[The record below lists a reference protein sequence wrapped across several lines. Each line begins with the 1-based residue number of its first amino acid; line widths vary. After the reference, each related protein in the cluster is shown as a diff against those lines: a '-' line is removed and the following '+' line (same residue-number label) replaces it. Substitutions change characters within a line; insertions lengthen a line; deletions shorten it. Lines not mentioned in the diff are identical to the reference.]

1 MYGGKNLNQN
11 VSLRQN
17 MQIPHQNSGN
27 AVNVDQYLEKLSECY
42 ELQNIHEVKDF
53 IEKNL
58 DLIPYVNKITPLINN
73 CFSEYKKCLTFAHDP
88 EFDDLSSLIIHVKSL
103 ESRLDEDFEKL
114 INLER
119 EFIALDGFSTQ
130 TKSLI
135 ILDLRL

>member
-1 MYGGKNLNQN
+1 MSDICSG
-11 VSLRQN
+11 SL
-17 MQIPHQNSGN
+17 
-27 AVNVDQYLEKLSECY
+27 
-42 ELQNIHEVKDF
+42 
-53 IEKNL
+53 
-58 DLIPYVNKITPLINN
+58 
-73 CFSEYKKCLTFAHDP
+73 
-88 EFDDLSSLIIHVKSL
+88 DDLSSLIIHVKSL

>member
-11 VSLRQN
+11 SSLRQN

-27 AVNVDQYLEKLSECY
+27 TVNVDEYLEKLSECY

-53 IEKNL
+53 SEKNL

-73 CFSEYKKCLTFAHDP
+73 CFPEYAKCLTFAHDP

-119 EFIALDGFSTQ
+119 EFIGLDGFSTQ

-135 ILDLRL
+135 IMDLRF